1 MTARSNGRQCT
12 AARGTAVDSW
22 LHVCLLQLRSNGDN
36 VVVGDKVIL
45 TPVNAGQQVTGSFRP
60 TCLEL
65 PTNLREVGPFFHEGS
80 LAALTLMRAE
90 TISAIYLTICLC
102 CVSMLGAA
110 CGRQP
115 RAAWYARLQGGE
127 WLIRPS
133 SLEKIAIFVEFLK
146 LVIDTFGK
154 PLLKLHFRVHY
165 SEEKTTLAFHVPF
178 VESCHITASCTLS
191 NEGSVI

>member
-1 MTARSNGRQCT
+1 
-12 AARGTAVDSW
+12 
-22 LHVCLLQLRSNGDN
+22 
-36 VVVGDKVIL
+36 
-45 TPVNAGQQVTGSFRP
+45 
-60 TCLEL
+60 
-65 PTNLREVGPFFHEGS
+65 
-80 LAALTLMRAE
+80 MRAE

-133 SLEKIAIFVEFLK
+133 SLEKIAIFVEFLQ

-154 PLLKLHFRVHY
+154 LILQRYFRVHY
-165 SEEKTTLAFHVPF
+165 SEQETTLAFSLLKAVTGTSALSIRIYEGLRFWNQNKLSPPEI
-178 VESCHITASCTLS
+178 VTDIQRSITKVQAV
-191 NEGSVI
+191 GSRDNLFGKYH